1 MKEFCE
7 IFKALRKEK
16 GLTQDQIAEVLGTSP
31 QTISR
36 WETGTS
42 CPDITMLPAIASYFD
57 ITTDELLGIKKPVKK
72 QKYCIF
78 NFASKKVLTW

>member
-1 MKEFCE
+1 MKDFCE

-16 GLTQDQIAEVLGTSP
+16 GLTQDQIAEILGTSP

-42 CPDITMLPAIASYFD
+42 CPALPIAQSNKIHIDFSTAI
-57 ITTDELLGIKKPVKK
+57 
-72 QKYCIF
+72 
-78 NFASKKVLTW
+78 